1 MDMLFLVRVGSAFA
15 LVALLLIGLTYV
27 VRALSRGRL
36 IVAAN
41 RKLVTVV
48 ESTFVATNVTLHV
61 IKVGERYYLV
71 GGGSAGITK
80 IDEVPAD
87 IAQVWMDEQKRALGG
102 QREAVMKLMKRFRAP
117 E

>member
-1 MDMLFLVRVGSAFA
+1 MDIAFILKVAWAFA
-15 LVALLLIGLTYV
+15 LVALLLAGLTYV

-48 ESTFVATNVTLHV
+48 ESTFVAQNVTLHV
-61 IKVGERYYLV
+61 IKVGDRYYLI

-80 IDEVPAD
+80 IDEIPAE
-87 IAQVWMDEQKRALGG
+87 IAQPWMDEQKRMLGG
-102 QREAVMKLMKRFRAP
+102 QRDAVVKLMSRFKAP
-117 E
+117 Q

>member
-1 MDMLFLVRVGSAFA
+1 MDILFLARVVSAFA
-15 LVALLLIGLTYV
+15 LVALLLVGMTFV

-48 ESTFVATNVTLHV
+48 ESTFVAQNVTLHV
-61 IKVGERYYLV
+61 IKVANRYFLV

-80 IDEVPAD
+80 IDEIPAEF
-87 IAQVWMDEQKRALGG
+87 AQEWMDEQKRTLGN
-102 QREAVMKLMKRFRAP
+102 QRAAVVKFMHRLRAR

>member
-1 MDMLFLVRVGSAFA
+1 MDIFFLLRVVSAFA
-15 LVALLLIGLTYV
+15 LVALLLVGMTYV

-36 IVAAN
+36 IVAAD

-48 ESTFVATNVTLHV
+48 ESTFVAQNVTVHV
-61 IKVGERYYLV
+61 IKVGARYYLI

-80 IDEVPAD
+80 IDEVPAELAENWLND
-87 IAQVWMDEQKRALGG
+87 QKRTLGG
-102 QREAVMKLMKRFRAP
+102 QRDAVMKLLNPFKAH

>member
-1 MDMLFLVRVGSAFA
+1 MDIFFVLRVVSAFA
-15 LVALLLIGLTYV
+15 LVALLLVGLTYV
-27 VRALSRGRL
+27 VRALARGRL

-48 ESTFVATNVTLHV
+48 ESTFVAQNVTLHV
-61 IKVGERYYLV
+61 IKVANRYYLV

-87 IAQVWMDEQKRALGG
+87 IAQTWMDEQKRTLGG
-102 QREAVMKLMKRFRAP
+102 QRDAVVKLMKRFRAP

>member
-1 MDMLFLVRVGSAFA
+1 MDIAFIFKIAWAFA
-15 LVALLLIGLTYV
+15 LVALLLGALTYV
-27 VRALSRGRL
+27 VRLLSRGRL
-36 IVAAN
+36 VVAAN
-41 RKLVTVV
+41 RKLVSVV
-48 ESTFVATNVTLHV
+48 ESTFVAANVTLHV

-87 IAQVWMDEQKRALGG
+87 VAGDWLAEQKRSLTG
-102 QREAVMKLMKRFRAP
+102 QRDAVYKLLGRLRTP